1 MSIKKH
7 SIENLPFFDSFVSN
21 SATKVVIDVKAFD
34 FWLKSVQHM
43 DFLSDAE
50 DRERTDAYHELE
62 SGHALD
68 LKNAMKEW

>member
-7 SIENLPFFDSFVSN
+7 NIESLPFFDSFVPN
-21 SATKVVIDVKAFD
+21 SVTKVVIDVKAFD
-34 FWLKSVQHM
+34 LWLKSVQQM
-43 DFLSDAE
+43 DFLSDSE
-50 DRERTDAYHELE
+50 DRELTEAYRELE